1 MEEIIRAIS
10 NAMDVEKKIEAFF
23 VLPDDEKQA
32 LLEKLQGTR
41 TETLGIFLNAI
52 YPEEKNK
59 NIRKLIRKLLFRLK
73 SSGIKVEEPRITG
86 EPVIKRIKETY
97 EYRGFISN
105 YDHAHTRLVVA
116 GFEIKRNNYIFLNA
130 EIHFTDGL
138 VELMSAPVDK
148 KGFEGILK
156 TYKDDTKQPMVL
168 EEISPAYAVYLL
180 EEASRRSGKYR
191 DEIKP
196 LKSFMASVIDGI
208 HKPEEIYALSVSDA
222 DKAIS
227 PEAIFNHV
235 IFEPFFITWGSI
247 EEDTKTYNSTG
258 SGVIVL
264 PQHMVEEK
272 KSEFL
277 KMLIERYDMK
287 SVLPSLKR
295 MMEDYAYLFY
305 CMKEFS
311 YYKGLME
318 YLKNEDAPGEALS
331 YFLKKSLETGK
342 EKPQEKQQEGGLI
355 VNPYG

>member
-1 MEEIIRAIS
+1 MEEIIRAIN
-10 NAMDVEKKIEAFF
+10 NAMDVEKKVETFF

-32 LLEKLQGTR
+32 LLEKLQGMR

-59 NIRKLIRKLLFRLK
+59 KIQKLIRKLLFRLK

-86 EPVIKRIKETY
+86 EPVIKKIKEAY
-97 EYRGFISN
+97 EHKGFVSS

-116 GFEIKRNNYIFLNA
+116 GFEIKKNNYVFLNA
-130 EIHFTDGL
+130 EIHFTGGL
-138 VELMSAPVDK
+138 VELMSAPVDR

-156 TYKDDTKQPMVL
+156 AYRDDTKQPMVL

-180 EEASRRSGKYR
+180 EEASKLTGKYR
-191 DEIKP
+191 DEIRP
-196 LKSFMASVIDGI
+196 LKSFVTDIVDGVR
-208 HKPEEIYALSVSDA
+208 KPEEIYTLPVPDTGEP
-222 DKAIS
+222 IS
-227 PEAIFNHV
+227 PEAIFNHI

-247 EEDTKTYNSTG
+247 EEDTKTYNSSG
-258 SGVIVL
+258 SGPIEL
-264 PQHMVEEK
+264 PQRMVEEK
-272 KSEFL
+272 KREFL
-277 KMLIERYDMK
+277 KTLIERYDMK

-305 CMKEFS
+305 CRKEFA

-318 YLKNEDAPGEALS
+318 YLKNEDAPAEALS
-331 YFLKKSLETGK
+331 RFLKKSLETGK
-342 EKPQEKQQEGGLI
+342 EKPQEKQQNGGLI